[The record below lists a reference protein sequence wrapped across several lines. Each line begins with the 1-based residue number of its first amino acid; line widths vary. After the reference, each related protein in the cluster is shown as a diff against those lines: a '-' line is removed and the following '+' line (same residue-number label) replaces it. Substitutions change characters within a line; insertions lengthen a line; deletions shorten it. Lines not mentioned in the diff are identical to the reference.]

1 MINKIKKTS
10 FIILPIALGVFLI
23 WYSLSKLTSNDL
35 ESITNSFK
43 TANYWWVGLSL
54 LFGIL
59 SHFSRAYRWHFMLEP
74 LGYKPRYANSVMA
87 VLIAYLLNL
96 FIPRSG
102 EIARAASVKKY
113 EDIPFEKAF
122 GTIVAERVADVIM
135 LLIIIAIAF
144 FLQSNLLSS
153 YLFKEDEGNSNIYL
167 KIFLFGVL
175 PIIGIIAYRYFK
187 KSKNPYVTKIITF
200 IKGLIDG
207 ATSIL
212 TMKKKWEFIFHTI
225 FIWVMYV
232 LMFYAVTFALPET
245 SNLPFGAIIV
255 GFVVGGLSMALTNG
269 GLGSYPVFVASAL
282 VLYNID
288 NNAAL
293 AFGWIMWTAQTIMV
307 ILFGCLSLLL
317 IPIYNKYKKTK
328 IS

>member
-269 GLGSYPVFVASAL
+269 GLGSYPVFVASA
-282 VLYNID
+282 
-288 NNAAL
+288 
-293 AFGWIMWTAQTIMV
+293 
-307 ILFGCLSLLL
+307 
-317 IPIYNKYKKTK
+317 
-328 IS
+328 